1 MTRELKVSKICMD
14 KESTLKE
21 LKLGYLNLAD
31 GLFDLAQTNFDMV
44 ILSDAENADAF
55 WGLILCKCQIRN
67 EQALK
72 HNATLYKNI
81 VYLKE
86 YENALNYADET
97 QKAIF
102 ENLTSEIK
110 KINEGDN
117 Y

>member
-21 LKLGYLNLAD
+21 LKLGYLNLAG
-31 GLFDLAQTNFDMV
+31 GLFGLAQTNFDMV
-44 ILSDAENADAF
+44 ILSDPENADAF